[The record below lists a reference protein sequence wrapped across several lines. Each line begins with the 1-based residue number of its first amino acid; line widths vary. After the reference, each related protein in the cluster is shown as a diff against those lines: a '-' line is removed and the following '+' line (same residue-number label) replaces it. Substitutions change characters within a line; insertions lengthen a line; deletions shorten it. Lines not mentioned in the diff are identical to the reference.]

1 MDDTTGT
8 TPDTDGGSP
17 RWRRHPRALWRRSGV
32 RVVVLPPAHDEPLL
46 LEGAGSA
53 IWELLEVPIDE
64 TELIEVLA
72 DAAGEDPAEI
82 GPQVRTFL
90 AALAADDAV
99 EQHPEA

>member
-1 MDDTTGT
+1 MDATSDTE
-8 TPDTDGGSP
+8 PNADGSSP
-17 RWRRHPRALWRRSGV
+17 RWRRHPRALWRRSGA

-46 LEGAGSA
+46 LEGSGSA
-53 IWELLEVPIDE
+53 IWELLESPIDE

-90 AALAADDAV
+90 EALAADDAV
-99 EQHPEA
+99 EQHAEA